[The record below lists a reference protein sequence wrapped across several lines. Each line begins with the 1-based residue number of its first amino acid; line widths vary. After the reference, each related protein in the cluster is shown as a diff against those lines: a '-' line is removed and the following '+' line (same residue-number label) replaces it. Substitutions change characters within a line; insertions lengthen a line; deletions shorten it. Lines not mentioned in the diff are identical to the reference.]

1 MPAMYLERDINSYR
15 YLMRGNNYDCIRMY
29 GYGQGMMTQTA
40 LLLDQFED
48 ARQFIERLLNLPKFD
63 RFISPEGIILHESRE
78 FYVAVNNYMGQ
89 DAHLADSVKAVRLM
103 LGFDDN
109 SPHHFRLVPRYLKSY
124 TRASVKDFPVILNGR
139 CGSISTIYG

>member
-48 ARQFIERLLNLPKFD
+48 ARQFIERLLKYCC
-63 RFISPEGIILHESRE
+63 I
-78 FYVAVNNYMGQ
+78 AQ
-89 DAHLADSVKAVRLM
+89 VRQVYQ
-103 LGFDDN
+103 
-109 SPHHFRLVPRYLKSY
+109 P
-124 TRASVKDFPVILNGR
+124 
-139 CGSISTIYG
+139 